1 MTVAQ
6 LSGNYEIEIPA
17 AIRET
22 LKLKPGDA
30 LEVKLVDG
38 AVVMMPVPSYT
49 SRLFA
54 KHQNLW
60 QGVDAVA
67 YVRGERETWRD

>member
-1 MTVAQ
+1 MTVTQ
-6 LSGNYEIEIPA
+6 LSGNYEIEIPVT
-17 AIRET
+17 IRET

-30 LEVKLVDG
+30 LEVKVVDG

-67 YVRGERETWRD
+67 YVRSLRESWRD

>member
-6 LSGNYEIEIPA
+6 LSGNYEIEIPVT
-17 AIRET
+17 IRET

-30 LEVKLVDG
+30 LEVKVVDG

-67 YVRGERETWRD
+67 YVRSLRDSWRD

>member
-1 MTVAQ
+1 MTIAQ
-6 LSGNYEIEIPA
+6 LSGNYEIEIPVT
-17 AIRET
+17 IRET

-30 LEVKLVDG
+30 LEVKVVDG

-67 YVRGERETWRD
+67 YVRSLRDSWRD

>member
-6 LSGNYEIEIPA
+6 LSGNYEIEIPVT
-17 AIRET
+17 IRET

-30 LEVKLVDG
+30 LEVKVVDG

-67 YVRGERETWRD
+67 YVRSLRESWRD